1 MGNYGDSEE
10 SERNVYGD
18 NGRESMM
25 EDGEISA
32 EEDAFMQGY
41 DQSEKE
47 EEDSDSDAYEQ
58 AFASKRKKRSRK
70 KTFEDDLEEDF

>member
-1 MGNYGDSEE
+1 MDYSDPDE

-18 NGRESMM
+18 SARESLM

-32 EEDAFMQGY
+32 EEDAFMAGY
-41 DQSEKE
+41 DQSERD
-47 EEDSDSDAYEQ
+47 EEDTSSDAYEQ

-70 KTFEDDLEEDF
+70 ESFDDDFDEY